1 MVSGERWRGWNS
13 HTRRFG
19 TSATQPKSSLQGSL
33 DDVLGDLLGYDDET
47 PVRSSQPARSSGGRA
62 QGTSLQGSKRSCL
75 PDDFFSKLP
84 AEDIEAAEGSSGSD
98 ADPQALLQTLK
109 EMDDMEADLLGIPK
123 PSSGPGKTT
132 VKGPGKCSSLGGAEK
147 TTGKLLAPR
156 RGESVP
162 AMEKKLLSSPPAPRQ
177 HKKFSFADLDDP
189 LAGLLSDEEKDA
201 PKKPAPT
208 GAKSGSEKK
217 PEQSPEREPPP
228 PQTPL
233 HTAAAGQ
240 RREELTFEDDGG
252 DLMDALGFG
261 DGPKGD
267 EKKGKA
273 AEKEELQPARSKL
286 DELLGRGFVAKILE
300 PPGLGER
307 REFRLDKKYQKQPE
321 KEEGWNEEDFVFGAY
336 QPTVASRPEARLSR
350 RQSVSRFS
358 AENSSKPEPH
368 SKPPP
373 SASQSPVHGSRAGG
387 SWLGLKDEGCVD
399 SELPSPAKATPSP
412 AAARRP
418 GPTSQLLAAEEAATE
433 PSALEE
439 EEENWLS
446 AALSRRKAQAQAKAQ
461 ERSAKPSEGPGEGP
475 GPRSPVS
482 PPAAAAGAPEQD
494 QAVSA
499 DGSRQSV
506 PWLSTARRA
515 PAPLPM
521 AARGDPSG
529 DTSAPVPTALF
540 PGEQETRGPAPL
552 AQVPTLRAHLQA
564 APQLQAESAAL
575 GLLHERRPGAAQPCE
590 GASGCQAALTSAQA
604 RVAELESQVQTLELE
619 RTQQKLLLESLQ
631 QRHQE
636 DLDLLESTHRSQ
648 VKVVEETYR
657 QREERLQREKER
669 LLAQLLLQSQDAEQA
684 RAELVAQH
692 QQRVAVLEQQ
702 NVLEMERLRE
712 LQRAS
717 VQEMRKDY
725 EEQLQRQK
733 RLREQEISAVTS
745 ATSHTRSLNSVIEQI
760 EKCSSDLHNLSQKME
775 AMHHSTSQEL
785 AMEAQQR
792 DRQLKEVHNT
802 LLQQQRDMKEERSRF
817 QEAVAKM
824 EARLGEQTRL
834 LEQERWRATAEQSR
848 LESLQHSLE
857 EQRRVMTQQLSM
869 ERAELERAK
878 STLLEEQKSVMQK
891 CSEERRKLAAE
902 WAEFH
907 SQQQL
912 SKERMERD
920 MDRARQMDAQ
930 REGTI
935 VSLAKEQ
942 AELKIRGHELKAKEE
957 QLVRD
962 RELLEEAWR
971 ELRREK
977 EVNRAMLS
985 IQQQKEEMKSM
996 SKLLSQEGARALREA
1011 GGMEPEHQPWL
1022 QAVQQHL
1029 EQRKQQEQHLHQGP
1043 RQGWLSTAHQ
1053 RSPLEQ
1059 LHQELPHSPVTLLP
1073 AGQALG
1079 ALGKVSPALC
1089 SLTAVAPHARASAPG
1104 FLPPAG
1110 VLPWHSPGQ
1119 GRESLAMAGPAE
1131 LYAQL
1136 LLLRH
1141 RAQQDH
1147 DFLEEEQLFLQTLK
1161 QAPNA
1166 PSLSD

>member
-1 MVSGERWRGWNS
+1 
-13 HTRRFG
+13 
-19 TSATQPKSSLQGSL
+19 
-33 DDVLGDLLGYDDET
+33 
-47 PVRSSQPARSSGGRA
+47 
-62 QGTSLQGSKRSCL
+62 RSCL

-132 VKGPGKCSSLGGAEK
+132 VKGPGKCSSLGGAKK
-147 TTGKLLAPR
+147 TTGKLLALR

-162 AMEKKLLSSPPAPRQ
+162 AMEKKLLSSPPAPQQ

-208 GAKSGSEKK
+208 GAKSSSEKK

-233 HTAAAGQ
+233 HTAAAGR

-286 DELLGRGFVAKILE
+286 DELLGRGSVAKILE
-300 PPGLGER
+300 APGLGER

-336 QPTVASRPEARLSR
+336 QPTVASRPEGRSSR
-350 RQSVSRFS
+350 RQSVRRFS

-418 GPTSQLLAAEEAATE
+418 GPTSQLRAAEEAATE

-475 GPRSPVS
+475 GPRSPGRVLSACS
-482 PPAAAAGAPEQD
+482 PPAAATGAPEQD
-494 QAVSA
+494 KAVSA

-515 PAPLPM
+515 PAPLPV

-552 AQVPTLRAHLQA
+552 AQVGLLPLVLKGLDLS
-564 APQLQAESAAL
+564 PSPQAESAAL
-575 GLLHERRPGAAQPCE
+575 GLLHERRPGAAQLCE

-604 RVAELESQVQTLELE
+604 HVAELESQVQTLELE

-636 DLDLLESTHRSQ
+636 DLDLLESTHSRSQ

-669 LLAQLLLQSQDAEQA
+669 LSAQLLLQSQDAEQA

-760 EKCSSDLHNLSQKME
+760 EKCSSDLHDLSQKVE

-792 DRQLKEVHNT
+792 DRQLKEVQNT

-878 STLLEEQKSVMQK
+878 
-891 CSEERRKLAAE
+891 
-902 WAEFH
+902 
-907 SQQQL
+907 
-912 SKERMERD
+912 
-920 MDRARQMDAQ
+920 
-930 REGTI
+930 
-935 VSLAKEQ
+935 
-942 AELKIRGHELKAKEE
+942 
-957 QLVRD
+957 
-962 RELLEEAWR
+962 
-971 ELRREK
+971 
-977 EVNRAMLS
+977 
-985 IQQQKEEMKSM
+985 
-996 SKLLSQEGARALREA
+996 
-1011 GGMEPEHQPWL
+1011 
-1022 QAVQQHL
+1022 
-1029 EQRKQQEQHLHQGP
+1029 
-1043 RQGWLSTAHQ
+1043 
-1053 RSPLEQ
+1053 
-1059 LHQELPHSPVTLLP
+1059 
-1073 AGQALG
+1073 
-1079 ALGKVSPALC
+1079 
-1089 SLTAVAPHARASAPG
+1089 
-1104 FLPPAG
+1104 
-1110 VLPWHSPGQ
+1110 
-1119 GRESLAMAGPAE
+1119 
-1131 LYAQL
+1131 
-1136 LLLRH
+1136 
-1141 RAQQDH
+1141 
-1147 DFLEEEQLFLQTLK
+1147 
-1161 QAPNA
+1161 
-1166 PSLSD
+1166 